1 VLGANN
7 ITVTGTSSGVPVAS
21 TGPVAGA
28 MTGVSNAAADATR
41 SIAND
46 ITRQATSNTTVK
58 TPMPSLISVEVIGLG
73 D

>member
-1 VLGANN
+1 
-7 ITVTGTSSGVPVAS
+7 
-21 TGPVAGA
+21 

-46 ITRQATSNTTVK
+46 ITRQATANATVK
-58 TPMPSLISVEVIGLG
+58 KSMPSLISVEVIGLG